1 MATYVASWMCI
12 AACSY
17 GAPHAVLWLVLGVG
31 SNNGQRLDRPAGCLR
46 ADNSSVGSMKKSLQN
61 VIESCVCRFLDS
73 VKIF

>member
-31 SNNGQRLDRPAGCLR
+31 SNNGQRPAGCLQ